1 MRAALT
7 PDLLATDLAEYLV
20 RKGVSFWL
28 PCVLFPTLSD
38 ERAVVQMPFR
48 QTHHISGSCVRM
60 AEELKVPLSDLT
72 PQQLQSVSS
81 SFGDDVASEVF
92 DFEKSVERRD
102 VFGGPAKARV
112 LEQVQVMKQQ
122 LGAA

>member
-1 MRAALT
+1 
-7 PDLLATDLAEYLV
+7 
-20 RKGVSFWL
+20 
-28 PCVLFPTLSD
+28 
-38 ERAVVQMPFR
+38 
-48 QTHHISGSCVRM
+48 M

>member
-1 MRAALT
+1 
-7 PDLLATDLAEYLV
+7 
-20 RKGVSFWL
+20 
-28 PCVLFPTLSD
+28 
-38 ERAVVQMPFR
+38 MPFR